1 MSSLQNEFTQ
11 RFYRLFLQI
20 ISSNSAA
27 KYASITKNPSEIFFF
42 RLNSVISVNAA
53 PHSPDIPVIEKFLR
67 SSSSPSSTV
76 EDNGASSSSEVKYM
90 GHQTITEPQEEKDQR
105 KVKNI
110 RL

>member
-1 MSSLQNEFTQ
+1 MSFQLISKDIF
-11 RFYRLFLQI
+11 I
-20 ISSNSAA
+20 ILED
-27 KYASITKNPSEIFFF
+27 IMHVID
-42 RLNSVISVNAA
+42 VISVNAA